1 MIPKTVVF
9 DLGAVLL
16 QWHPVD
22 LVARMLPQHA
32 PDREAAEAL
41 CERIFEGLHPRS
53 TWAEFDRGRVEPDA
67 LSVQLARQTDVP
79 ADDLLDF
86 IHAIP
91 DHLTTK
97 LDTAALLPR
106 LLMHGHRLAYLSNMP
121 LPYCERL
128 LQERD
133 FFQFFDGGLF
143 SGVVGLVKPEQAMF
157 ARAESE
163 LELDPDST
171 VLIDDNSNNV
181 LAARRRGWET
191 IHFVDAKQC
200 ERELLA
206 LGLLE

>member
-1 MIPKTVVF
+1 VIPKTVVF

-16 QWHPVD
+16 HWQPVD

-32 PDREAAEAL
+32 PDRKAAEAL
-41 CERIFEGLHPRS
+41 CERIFESMHPRS

-67 LSVQLARQTDVP
+67 LSVQLAKQTGVP

-97 LDTAALLPR
+97 LDTVALLPR
-106 LLMHGHRLAYLSNMP
+106 LLSHGHRLAYLSNMP
-121 LPYCERL
+121 LPYSERL

-143 SGVVGLVKPEQAMF
+143 SGVIGLVKPEQAMF

-163 LELDPDST
+163 LMLDPDNT
-171 VLIDDNSNNV
+171 VFIDDNPHNV
-181 LAARRRGWET
+181 QAAQRRGWET
-191 IHFVDAKQC
+191 IHFEDALQC
-200 ERELLA
+200 EQELLD
-206 LGLLE
+206 LELLE